1 MKENEKNIQTQEMTK
16 SQAKRAERK
25 KETQQKKRKENI
37 NKTISLIISILIGLA
52 VVVLIARGIY
62 KKASKVKPS
71 SDYSACL
78 EENGYIQ
85 GTGAADIELPD
96 YKNLVIPMSE
106 VEFTDAEIDENIENY
121 LESNKVLSSDESLA
135 VADGDE
141 VNIDYT
147 GSIDG
152 VAFDGGTAEGADLV
166 IGSGSFIDGFEEQLI
181 GATVGSNFDINVT
194 FPEDYSTAELAG
206 QDAVFN
212 ITLNGIYT
220 KAEFN
225 DEFVA
230 ENLGEYASTVE
241 EYRQYLKDSNLETNV
256 HDYIENYLTENS
268 NVIKYNK
275 KYLKNLK
282 ATIKYDDQVNYEN
295 MIEMYNTYYG
305 YSPYEKFEDYTGMTE
320 DEYEESVAD
329 TALSRYKVGL
339 LYQSILEL
347 EGVSATAD
355 DYKAILVAEGYDESE
370 YESKV
375 ETYGEP
381 YLISLAMKEKAIDL
395 VKGMATIQ

>member
-1 MKENEKNIQTQEMTK
+1 MKENEKNTQTQEMTK

-25 KETQQKKRKENI
+25 KEAQQKKKKENI
-37 NKTISLIISILIGLA
+37 SNAVSLIISIVIVLA
-52 VVVLIARGIY
+52 VVALIARGIY
-62 KKASKVKPS
+62 KKASKVNPS
-71 SDYSACL
+71 NDYSACL
-78 EENGYIQ
+78 DENGYIR

-96 YKNLVIPMSE
+96 YKNIVIPMSE

-121 LESNKVLSSDESLA
+121 LESNKVLSDDESLT

-141 VNIDYT
+141 VNIDYVGT
-147 GSIDG
+147 MDG
-152 VAFDGGTAEGADLV
+152 VAFDGGTAEAYDIV
-166 IGSGSFIDGFEEQLI
+166 IGSDSFIDGFEDQLI

-206 QDAVFN
+206 QDTVFN

-256 HDYIENYLTENS
+256 HDYIENYLTENA
-268 NVIKYNK
+268 NVTKYNK

-282 ATIKYDDQVNYEN
+282 ATTKYSDQENYEY
-295 MIEMYNTYYG
+295 MIEMYEAYMG
-305 YSPYEKFEDYTGMTE
+305 YNPYEKFEDYTGMTE
-320 DEYEESVAD
+320 DEYEKSVAEN
-329 TALSRYKVGL
+329 ALTQYKENL
-339 LYQSILEL
+339 LYQSILEM
-347 EGVSATAD
+347 EGVSVTVD
-355 DYKAILVAEGYDESE
+355 DYKALLVADGYDESE
-370 YESKV
+370 YESRV

-381 YLISLAMKEKAIDL
+381 YLLSLAMKEKAIDL
-395 VKGMATIQ
+395 VKGMATVQ